1 MRSRWLDAAAVLGGA
16 LAIPALA
23 WLFLVVFAAFAY
35 GGFEEGTDWVA
46 VAFLVFTLLT
56 VPIAVLMV
64 WTGNRR
70 QRGIAAGLLLGWAAL
85 GTWVWMGVP
94 GIEFT

>member
-1 MRSRWLDAAAVLGGA
+1 MRSRWLDAAAILGGA

-23 WLFLVVFAAFAY
+23 WLFLVFFAAFAY
-35 GGFEEGTDWVA
+35 GSFEEGNDWVA

-85 GTWVWMGVP
+85 GIWVWMGIP
-94 GIEFT
+94 GVEFT